1 MQDRKLAHTSFPTH
15 WGDVISYELMLMQEG
30 KLAQGKLAHA
40 SFPPWWDDIV

>member
-1 MQDRKLAHTSFPTH
+1 MQEGKLACASFPP
-15 WGDVISYELMLMQEG
+15 WWDDVVRDEIMLMQEG